1 MINLASD
8 DMVYEDNTVNNKGN
22 KFSGKEIFKNYRY
35 KILTTYFLS
44 IFENSFALLF
54 PYTTGLAIN
63 DIMVG
68 KTLGLVYLA
77 SAWLINGLTHMV
89 RQRYNIR
96 VFSLIYR
103 DVACNVVREQTDRG
117 VENSKIVA
125 RSSLSREFVDFF
137 ERNIPMLLNTLFR
150 SLGALVMLFIYDWHI
165 AAYCIA
171 LAVPLYLINKKY
183 AKKSLVLNKKL
194 NDQYEKEVGI
204 LTKNIPENI
213 YEHYTL
219 LSKGRVN
226 LIDTQVINWG
236 IMELFIICLIIAVIV
251 RAGTLAGAAAGTIYS
266 IVSYTWNFVNSLDQV
281 PALVQQISRLKDIKS
296 RMEQL

>member
-1 MINLASD
+1 MAYEKNLATND
-8 DMVYEDNTVNNKGN
+8 GDKLT
-22 KFSGKEIFKNYRY
+22 GKSIFKGYTS

-103 DVACNVVREQTDRG
+103 DVACSVVREQADRG
-117 VENSKIVA
+117 IESSKIVA

-137 ERNIPMLLNTLFR
+137 ERNIPMLLNTVFR
-150 SLGALVMLFIYDWHI
+150 SLGALVMLFIYDWNI
-165 AAYCIA
+165 ALYCIVIA
-171 LAVPLYLINKKY
+171 LPLFIINKKY
-183 AKKSLVLNKKL
+183 SKVSLILNKNL

-204 LTKNIPENI
+204 LTENNPEHI

-219 LSKGRVN
+219 LSKGRIN
-226 LIDTQVINWG
+226 LIDTQVVNWG

-296 RMEQL
+296 RLNQL